1 MQIQLD
7 PNIPAN
13 LSPEELRDF
22 KSFLDIA
29 LDGLTTAA
37 GGEVFTTGTG
47 LLGGLALIV
56 VVLTGLKIAFS
67 GNIQPWE
74 LVRVV
79 IGLWVPWVML
89 QFYTTPIP
97 GMAFTFPGMIA
108 AGGNWLHALL
118 IGDAAYS
125 MQTELGNLIRSFAAN
140 LEAQAQQGNLVGLV
154 TGGIHAAITA
164 VAGSVMF
171 LFVVLMLV
179 LLAAVTYAQVIW
191 AQIALAMLII
201 LGPIFIPFLVFD
213 PLAFLFWGWFRAMII
228 YSLYAVMAG
237 AVLRVFSAVGIAY
250 VTTLGNANLDI
261 ESLTDVGLWMLA
273 VVPLFI
279 AGLLAS
285 LKCGELASML
295 VTSGSAAGSG
305 LMGMA
310 ATGGTIAASRAG
322 AVAKARSGRDEM
334 SKPKSRAKDAGAE
347 YAEIWGEA
355 IHANRHLRV
364 LSIGLG
370 IALLLVII
378 IVIRIVSVEPPRPI
392 VVRVDEVG
400 RAEAVAYEAMEAQAN
415 PLDPTTKYFLNRFI
429 YDFYSRRRATVEEHW
444 SRSLRFLS
452 TELANASFRAESRDI
467 ALLAAGAATDE
478 LQVDRVVLRIQ
489 ANPREPHSAT
499 ADFDLVRMVMAN
511 ETGRERWS
519 LSLQFQFLEEI
530 PPDLIVHNPMGIVI
544 TYLQGD
550 RAIVTGEP

>member
-1 MQIQLD
+1 MQLQLD
-7 PNIPAN
+7 PNIPAH

-29 LDGLTTAA
+29 LEGLTTAA
-37 GGEVFTTGTG
+37 GGEVFATGNG

-56 VVLTGLKIAFS
+56 VVLTGLKIAFG

-74 LVRVV
+74 LMRVV

-89 QFYTTPIP
+89 QFYTTTIP

-118 IGDAAYS
+118 IGDTVYS
-125 MQTELGNLIRSFAAN
+125 MQTELGNLIRSFAAH
-140 LEAQAQQGNLVGLV
+140 LEAQAQEGNLVGLI

-213 PLAFLFWGWFRAMII
+213 PLSFLFWGWFRAMVI

-250 VTTLGNANLDI
+250 ITSLGNANLDLQ
-261 ESLTDVGLWMLA
+261 SLTDVGLWMLA
-273 VVPLFI
+273 VMPLFVS
-279 AGLLAS
+279 GMLAS

-310 ATGGTIAASRAG
+310 T
-322 AVAKARSGRDEM
+322 M
-334 SKPKSRAKDAGAE
+334 
-347 YAEIWGEA
+347 
-355 IHANRHLRV
+355 
-364 LSIGLG
+364 
-370 IALLLVII
+370 
-378 IVIRIVSVEPPRPI
+378 
-392 VVRVDEVG
+392 
-400 RAEAVAYEAMEAQAN
+400 
-415 PLDPTTKYFLNRFI
+415 
-429 YDFYSRRRATVEEHW
+429 
-444 SRSLRFLS
+444 
-452 TELANASFRAESRDI
+452 
-467 ALLAAGAATDE
+467 AGAAA
-478 LQVDRVVLRIQ
+478 VSGG
-489 ANPREPHSAT
+489 AA
-499 ADFDLVRMVMAN
+499 AAKAGAGGMK
-511 ETGRERWS
+511 
-519 LSLQFQFLEEI
+519 
-530 PPDLIVHNPMGIVI
+530 
-544 TYLQGD
+544 
-550 RAIVTGEP
+550 